1 MKPISFII
9 TAIVVIM
16 AFQPALAFESQPRPI
31 LYPNDHYHIMGK
43 ETAQADIDDCWA
55 VARETGASE
64 DNQDQLSLDAANDA
78 AAFAVF
84 GAATAAAIGGNL
96 HDAAVAGAVA
106 GGSASIAAGMVA
118 KKIPRRYSGGS
129 SSDAFLKK
137 GTRWPAGN
145 SLLLIR
151 RACGEDH
158 SSNRSATHSSFFIT

>member
-1 MKPISFII
+1 MWRMKPISFII

-118 KKIPRRYSGGS
+118 KKNPPPIFRRIVERCL
-129 SSDAFLKK
+129 FEK
-137 GTRWPAGN
+137 GYEVAGW
-145 SLLLIR
+145 
-151 RACGEDH
+151 E
-158 SSNRSATHSSFFIT
+158 